1 MIISWL
7 VYHLFAYPA
16 SLLPLRVIYLFT
28 DFFNLLLITLLPY
41 RKKVIVSNLKKS
53 FPDKSEHEINKLTR
67 HFYRHLTDL
76 LAEGIKGLSI
86 SKKELLRRY
95 KVSNPELMHQLY
107 QQDKDV
113 LLVSGHYNNW
123 EWLILSQALLFPH
136 QAVGVGMPLT
146 NGFWDKKLNERRARN
161 GMKIIHSK
169 LVKPFFEEHNDRPK
183 ATLLLADQSPGDA
196 RKSYWMEFLN
206 QLTPVLYGPEQLAIK
221 YDQAVVFFHTEKTKR
236 GHYTMHLKLI
246 TGQPR
251 LTKWGEITEAH
262 TRYLEEQII
271 ANPAYWVWSH
281 KRWKRSVPEDLEV
294 LRKLQE
300 EKFSSIRD

>member
-28 DFFNLLLITLLPY
+28 DFFYLLLILFLPY
-41 RKKVIVSNLKKS
+41 RKKVIVTNLKKS
-53 FPDKSEHEINKLTR
+53 FPNKSEQEIKKLTR
-67 HFYRHLTDL
+67 NFYRHLTDL

-86 SKKELLRRY
+86 SKKELLNRY

-169 LVKPFFEEHNDRPK
+169 LVKPFFEAQHDRPK

-221 YDQAVVFFHTEKTKR
+221 YDQSVVFFHTEKTKR

-246 TGQPR
+246 TDQPH

-262 TRYLEEQII
+262 THYLEEQIV
-271 ANPAYWVWSH
+271 AKPAYWVWSH
-281 KRWKRSVPEDLEV
+281 KRWKRSVPEDLEA
-294 LRKLQE
+294 LKKLQE
-300 EKFSSIRD
+300 EKFNSIRD